1 MIYTKTK
8 EFILSI
14 SLISFFV
21 LVGMN
26 LCIYIFENAQTIQDV
41 LPLIGLYLFTRFILP
56 LIGLLLL
63 AYTIRLYID
72 RHSTTYSLESN
83 QSQGREGGGTDTPSS
98 NINENSD
105 RVGDKV
111 KDFLNNANLS
121 RFSLNDYPTV
131 QKIYSAIGYNP
142 YGANKQ
148 IQNENFGKLLI
159 STKYFEQEKTFII
172 LKPLY
177 HKATE
182 KEANRYYSEK
192 PNNAYLL
199 PDVSLTYRSVNRE
212 KSEQGATT

>member
-1 MIYTKTK
+1 MIYAKTK

-26 LCIYIFENAQTIQDV
+26 LCIYIFENAETIQDV
-41 LPLIGLYLFTRFILP
+41 LPLIGLYLLTRFILP
-56 LIGLLLL
+56 IIGLLLL

-83 QSQGREGGGTDTPSS
+83 QSQGGYVGGMDTPS
-98 NINENSD
+98 NNVNENSN
-105 RVGDKV
+105 RVGELV
-111 KDFLNNANLS
+111 RQYLNNANLS

-131 QKIYSAIGYNP
+131 QKIYSSIGYNP

-148 IQNENFGKLLI
+148 IQNENFGKLLLT
-159 STKYFEQEKTFII
+159 TKFFEQEKTFVI

-182 KEANRYYSEK
+182 NEANRYYSEK
-192 PNNAYLL
+192 PSNAYLL
-199 PDVSLTYRSVNRE
+199 KDIETTYRSKNNESVG
-212 KSEQGATT
+212 QGATT